1 MVTLSRIAGKE
12 EEEEKQ
18 LLQWWREHCESTLKE
33 KTK

>member
-1 MVTLSRIAGKE
+1 MVTLSRIAGK